1 MPTKI
6 TPRDVDAVFKERG
19 PKGFLKWIR
28 LGLEKDSSGK
38 RKLNVEDISFRALA
52 DTLGVFDRFAP
63 LDPTHLRESMAS
75 PLYGHFS
82 PEKLV
87 NRAHAEW
94 ETIRNDYT
102 PEAIT
107 TSIFPV
113 VTGELLSSVL
123 IEAYESAPSVAQQL
137 VTVQRATVRNQKMAG
152 FTSLGGGAE
161 VAENNPY
168 TETGFDEKY
177 VVTKETKRGRILS
190 ISEELIMF
198 DQTGEI
204 LNRARMLAD
213 YLRQDWERTV
223 IRGVIDADSGSG
235 VYVWRPSGTGATLYN
250 TNGSN
255 KNYIGSGGVTGFDAA
270 SPLVDWTD
278 IDHIRKYRATKIKDD
293 RTDGT
298 QLPIGMV
305 NTGLTLL
312 VPESIRG
319 TADSIVNATEVVTE
333 GATSAAHQAT
343 KFGNPVKSMVS
354 TVVSSPYVD
363 EVNADDY
370 YIGQFSRQFVWTELM
385 PLQTFLQGAQSESA
399 FERDIA
405 FRIKARYYGGLT
417 ARDSIYVTK
426 VDGA

>member
-1 MPTKI
+1 MPAKI
-6 TPRDVDAVFKERG
+6 TPRDVDAVFKEHG
-19 PKGFLKWIR
+19 PKGFLTWLR
-28 LGLEKDSSGK
+28 LGLEKDSNGK
-38 RKLNVEDISFRALA
+38 RKLNVEDLSIRALA
-52 DTLGVFDRFAP
+52 NTLGVFDSFEQFDATNLRDIIA
-63 LDPTHLRESMAS
+63 DPMYSRTH
-75 PLYGHFS
+75 

-87 NRAHAEW
+87 NRAHHEW
-94 ETIRNDYT
+94 ESIRNNYT

-113 VTGELLSSVL
+113 VTGELLSAIL

-137 VTVQRATVRNQKMAG
+137 VTVQRSTVRNQKMAG

-161 VAENNPY
+161 VAENMPY

-177 VVTKETKRGRILS
+177 VVTRETKRGRILS

-204 LNRARMLAD
+204 INRARMLAD

-235 VYVWRPSGTGATLYN
+235 VFVWRPSGTGATLYN

-255 KNYIGSGGVTGFDAA
+255 KNYIGVSGVTGFNAA

-278 IDHIRKYRATKIKDD
+278 IDLVRKYRATQIKDD

-312 VPESIRG
+312 VPEGIRG

-333 GATSAAHQAT
+333 GATASVHQAT
-343 KFGNPVKSMVS
+343 KFGNPVRSMVS
-354 TVVSSPYVD
+354 SVVSSPYVD
-363 EVNADDY
+363 EVNGDDY
-370 YIGQFSRQFVWTELM
+370 YIGQFSKQFVWTELM

-399 FERDIA
+399 FDRDIA